1 MMMQIET
8 GKLGKK
14 KRSIAITAILLMFTF
29 GLLYFQIWKKPV
41 LINSGIIKHH
51 LTFSWHSN
59 VIRNVMFSPDGEL
72 LASKSFDKAINI
84 WNVNDC
90 ESIKTIDGHL
100 KAVLSV
106 VFSNNGQH
114 LASGGDDSTAK
125 LWNAHDWSLILTFAG
140 DSEHI
145 YSVSLNPN
153 GY

>member
-8 GKLGKK
+8 GKLGKRK
-14 KRSIAITAILLMFTF
+14 SDIAITTILIMFTF
-29 GLLYFQIWKKPV
+29 DLLYFQIWKKPV

-51 LTFSWHSN
+51 LTFLGHSN

-72 LASKSFDKAINI
+72 LASGSFDKAIKI
-84 WNVNDC
+84 WNVNDGQL
-90 ESIKTIDGHL
+90 IRTINGHL

-106 VFSNNGQH
+106 VLSKDGQH
-114 LASGGDDSTAK
+114 LANGGDDSTAK

-145 YSVSLNPN
+145 YSVSLNLN